1 MKKLLAMIVALT
13 FAALSVPSFAAKHEG
28 APMKEGEKNE
38 QKADKKKAK
47 KATKAKKDEKKAE
60 EKK

>member
-28 APMKEGEKNE
+28 GAMKEGDKKE
-38 QKADKKKAK
+38 QKADKKAKKAK
-47 KATKAKKDEKKAE
+47 KAKKEAKPAE

>member
-1 MKKLLAMIVALT
+1 MKKLLAMIVALS

-28 APMKEGEKNE
+28 AAMKEGEKKE
-38 QKADKKKAK
+38 QKAEKKKAK
-47 KATKAKKDEKKAE
+47 KAKKEAKKE

>member
-28 APMKEGEKNE
+28 APMKEGEKKME
-38 QKADKKKAK
+38 KKADKKKA
-47 KATKAKKDEKKAE
+47 AKKKEAKEGEKK
-60 EKK
+60 

>member
-28 APMKEGEKNE
+28 APMKEGEKKE
-38 QKADKKKAK
+38 QKAQKKAK
-47 KATKAKKDEKKAE
+47 KAAKAKKEETKAE

>member
-28 APMKEGEKNE
+28 APMKEGDKKVEK
-38 QKADKKKAK
+38 KADKKKSAK
-47 KATKAKKDEKKAE
+47 KKEAKEAKEGDKK
-60 EKK
+60 